1 MPSGILPIGWKMYG
15 LRGEA
20 MNKETIDSELE
31 QAKLDDTT
39 CPICGKDMQIR
50 EVDSGFAFVCEC
62 CEYEEEIDG

>member
-1 MPSGILPIGWKMYG
+1 
-15 LRGEA
+15 